1 MIELK
6 PFRRQDAK
14 EIVKWIRDEEEVRLW
29 SGNTFK
35 VYPIQWKDLADHY
48 ENLSKDGT
56 CIPMCA
62 WDQDGIFGHF
72 FLKYLDSE
80 RKHMRIGFIIV
91 DDYCRG
97 LGYGKAMVQKA
108 MEYAFLE
115 LGIEDVTLGVFEQ
128 NKAAHQCYL
137 TVGFEPNP
145 ERGIEEEPMG
155 TKVWRRHELIMTR

>member
-14 EIVKWIRDEEEVRLW
+14 EIVKWIRDEEEFRLW

-72 FLKYLDSE
+72 FLKYLDHE
-80 RKHMRIGFIIV
+80 KKHMRIGFIIV

-108 MEYAFLE
+108 KAQR
-115 LGIEDVTLGVFEQ
+115 IKQPIHTLSIRL
-128 NKAAHQCYL
+128 H
-137 TVGFEPNP
+137 
-145 ERGIEEEPMG
+145 G
-155 TKVWRRHELIMTR
+155 TDGTIRINNSQEA